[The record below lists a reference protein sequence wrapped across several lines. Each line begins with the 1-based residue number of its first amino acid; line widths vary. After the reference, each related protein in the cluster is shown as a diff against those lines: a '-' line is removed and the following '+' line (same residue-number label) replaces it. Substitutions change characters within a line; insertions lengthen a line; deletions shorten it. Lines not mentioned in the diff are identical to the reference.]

1 METLSSLW
9 RRTGGMSENDA
20 GVDATRFL
28 CSSGEM
34 NLGSASMSTI
44 AMFCVSCPMFYSAR
58 QWRADELKRPADL
71 RTSVIEI

>member
-1 METLSSLW
+1 
-9 RRTGGMSENDA
+9 MSENDA

-44 AMFCVSCPMFYSAR
+44 AMFCASCLCFKYGAR
-58 QWRADELKRPADL
+58 QWTRSPDKRPADL

>member
-1 METLSSLW
+1 
-9 RRTGGMSENDA
+9 MSENDA

-44 AMFCVSCPMFYSAR
+44 AMFCVSCPMFYGAR
-58 QWRADELKRPADL
+58 QWTE
-71 RTSVIEI
+71 E